1 MHFEENC
8 FYFLCLVDF
17 FFGCGFKLNFS
28 NITFPINFFFLIAQK
43 EQYWYIIAHKKT
55 LNFVCFVINL
65 NFCMHKTYKIV
76 SCLRDQTSVLMYQ
89 EKGVCS

>member
-28 NITFPINFFFLIAQK
+28 NITFPVNFFFIAQK
-43 EQYWYIIAHKKT
+43 EQYWYNYCIQKNVELLYA
-55 LNFVCFVINL
+55 L
-65 NFCMHKTYKIV
+65 
-76 SCLRDQTSVLMYQ
+76 
-89 EKGVCS
+89 